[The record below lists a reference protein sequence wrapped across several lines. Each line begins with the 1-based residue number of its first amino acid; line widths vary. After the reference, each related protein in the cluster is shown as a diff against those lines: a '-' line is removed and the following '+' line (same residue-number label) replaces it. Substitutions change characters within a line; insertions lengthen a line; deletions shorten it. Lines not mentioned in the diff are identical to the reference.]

1 MVRDSI
7 KRTNPILYSSL
18 QVITEMVKEMKNVL
32 GSEKNF
38 YLTLS
43 LPHTKYSI
51 INIVSRFPDINSDE
65 IDLISIYESISKE
78 LISVI
83 PNFQFV
89 YANKQ
94 IGISILLSPTE
105 NVEDFL
111 LCGNIQ
117 HINSHIASIVT
128 ILLTDIL
135 ILS

>member
-1 MVRDSI
+1 
-7 KRTNPILYSSL
+7 
-18 QVITEMVKEMKNVL
+18 MKNVL

-51 INIVSRFPDINSDE
+51 INIVSRFPDINSLE

-128 ILLTDIL
+128 ILLKENNQLEKCNPITTV
-135 ILS
+135 S